1 MFQVPSNSMVRPGR
15 VRSGPVVPWSE
26 GRIAYGH
33 FLSTMFGPN
42 SAYSAFEIHMSE
54 QAEVR
59 VDRDPTMLPP
69 SHDVS
74 ARS

>member
-1 MFQVPSNSMVRPGR
+1 MFQVPSRSGQVRSGR
-15 VRSGPVVPWSE
+15 VRCGPVPWSE